1 MRSCQGAAGGRAA
14 SAVVFDVTTAALMVM
29 MVNCGLGV
37 IGRDALRARTLP
49 WAAITLTTIAVGG
62 VLLQVVRSGAM
73 EALDADPSRSGWWR
87 EFTSVFMQ
95 NGGLFGG
102 LWNLLTLAAVA
113 ALAQWYWG
121 GPLALAFFLAGILL
135 PGRLDALLG
144 IGGGAGTDPRN
155 FAGSSGAT
163 YFLGATLALAFLAP
177 PPVCPRRS
185 PWAAGAPSLGL
196 AMWLAQDKRPRAGV
210 RLWLLPRRRRVG
222 GPPLGHPPLCGPPGA
237 RPDGLTAPRSRR
249 RFPSAGRVSHPPGR
263 HTRALRPA
271 AATPRPSGIS
281 ACR

>member
-1 MRSCQGAAGGRAA
+1 M
-14 SAVVFDVTTAALMVM
+14 TTGALMVM

-177 PPVCPRRS
+177 PPPSAQGDRPGRPAHRRS
-185 PWAAGAPSLGL
+185 ASRCGSPRTNGHGLVSVYGFFLGGAVWAA
-196 AMWLAQDKRPRAGV
+196 
-210 RLWLLPRRRRVG
+210 RRWVIRR
-222 GPPLGHPPLCGPPGA
+222 C
-237 RPDGLTAPRSRR
+237 
-249 RFPSAGRVSHPPGR
+249 AGRPAPGP
-263 HTRALRPA
+263 TA
-271 AATPRPSGIS
+271 
-281 ACR
+281 